1 MENDKNLKTEVRDK
15 MVTYLTAAFGLVVG
29 LAWNDA
35 VKAFLEFV
43 FPIQKN
49 TLWAKFGY
57 ALALTVIFVVI
68 TIYIARLLKKQ

>member
-1 MENDKNLKTEVRDK
+1 MENDKNLKIEVRDK
-15 MVTYLTAAFGLVVG
+15 MITYLTAAFGLVVG

-35 VKAFLEFV
+35 VKAFLEFA

-57 ALALTVIFVVI
+57 AFVLTTIFVVI
-68 TIYIARLLKKQ
+68 TIYIARLFKKQ